1 MTTAARTGG
10 SVTLEKFPWQS
21 LRRVQ
26 LRGGRKARFVLQA
39 KNTRCEVLLR
49 EAPDDL
55 IERLQDLDG
64 FDNSALVAGLVHPRA
79 EAEFICWRAPRARAS
94 AR

>member
-10 SVTLEKFPWQS
+10 SVTLGEFPWQR

-39 KNTRCEVLLR
+39 KDARCVIPLW

-55 IERLQDLDG
+55 IDRLQSLDG
-64 FDNSALVAGLVHPRA
+64 FDNSALVAGLAHPRA
-79 EAEFICWRAPRARAS
+79 EAEFICWRAGAAR
-94 AR
+94 